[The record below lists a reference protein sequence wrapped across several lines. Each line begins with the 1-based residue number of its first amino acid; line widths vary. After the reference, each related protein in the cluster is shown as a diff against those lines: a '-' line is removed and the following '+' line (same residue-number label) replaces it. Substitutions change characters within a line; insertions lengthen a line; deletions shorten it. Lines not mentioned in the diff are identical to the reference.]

1 MLRIKRPAGVSGPC
15 LIAQSHGEAGEVS
28 LPRPTVAYLGKA
40 VGQGLVRPVQA
51 KVEAFETFPP
61 PTTKELD
68 DGLLPRVLQEL

>member
-1 MLRIKRPAGVSGPC
+1 M
-15 LIAQSHGEAGEVS
+15 
-28 LPRPTVAYLGKA
+28 AYLGKA